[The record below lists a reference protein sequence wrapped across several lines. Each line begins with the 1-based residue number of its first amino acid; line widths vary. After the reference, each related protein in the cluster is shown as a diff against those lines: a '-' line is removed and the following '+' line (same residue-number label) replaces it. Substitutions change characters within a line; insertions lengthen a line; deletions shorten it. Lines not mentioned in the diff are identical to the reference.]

1 MRIASIAEQAPV
13 AFFVARATVAGRH
26 GMDRTGGIPFSS
38 LLPIGIEE
46 YLRMYDSKKAE
57 IEARRILFERQ
68 AELRSPVLQKV
79 ANDYLEALSDFV
91 TTFNEGP
98 GSDPRLMGLDTTGE
112 LNRIEEYAA
121 WAEDELRRVRGILAQ
136 NY

>member
-1 MRIASIAEQAPV
+1 
-13 AFFVARATVAGRH
+13 
-26 GMDRTGGIPFSS
+26 
-38 LLPIGIEE
+38 
-46 YLRMYDSKKAE
+46 MYDSKKAE